1 MALTV
6 TQKGRKNVIGSRQMV
21 TLDIT
26 FGNNY
31 PTGGE
36 NLDLEEYVGTIDLV
50 MTETAS
56 NGINAFYDRTNKKL
70 KAFGTIAPSVV
81 DADPGSNATN
91 LEGELSVTS
100 GYGEIENGSNLS
112 SVTVSLVV
120 YGTRS

>member
-1 MALTV
+1 
-6 TQKGRKNVIGSRQMV
+6 
-21 TLDIT
+21 
-26 FGNNY
+26 
-31 PTGGE
+31 
-36 NLDLEEYVGTIDLV
+36 